1 MNMNELIRSK
11 RREMNLTQQELADLL
26 FVSPKTI
33 SKWETGRGMPEV
45 GMIAKIAS
53 VLSLSADQMLGSIS
67 EQSTTA
73 EDVFPEKRRRATLVS
88 ISIMLSGIALMA
100 VGMALLKSRSD
111 SFLVWFVIGGLLMVF
126 SITSFFVLESSAIST
141 MSSRQ
146 RSDIASGRMKMLIL
160 WYVIALLAPILYL
173 FLGDTEAY
181 DVEEIYLASAMIAAA
196 ITIVFVLGALLL
208 RIKK

>member
-1 MNMNELIRSK
+1 MNELIRSK

-111 SFLVWFVIGGLLMVF
+111 SFLVWFVLGGLLMVF